1 MLAELLR
8 LQMKV
13 NPYVHYPAAFL
24 AGGGVSGADLGYA
37 EVAKGG
43 YLSTLKFS
51 VARSTY
57 LRRRR
62 EDSRPNMALH

>member
-1 MLAELLR
+1 
-8 LQMKV
+8 
-13 NPYVHYPAAFL
+13 L